1 MKTGKLNVMKWSK
14 NKTGGDWG
22 EEGQCHS
29 DMGILAFWVS
39 HSQNPSDM
47 GILCNPKPNPN
58 SNR

>member
-22 EEGQCHS
+22 EEGQCHP
-29 DMGILAFWVS
+29 

-47 GILCNPKPNPN
+47 GIPCNPKPNPN

>member
-1 MKTGKLNVMKWSK
+1 MKWSK